1 MHWSKRLRL
10 QQYDP
15 PKSVS
20 YLELIDTV
28 LHHYGDLRCPDDIV
42 KALGEERLADVT
54 HIPETELDATVR
66 LYDGGD
72 QRIYQFKET
81 ASRGGTIDVLFNH
94 GHLENFQAKLYFF
107 GVWGK
112 AGVVAYSA
120 LRFSRLMTRAAGRG
134 NIKFDTA
141 THQFFY
147 YYGNLVI
154 AYTHQLELGLP
165 SLSTSILVWQGCP
178 QNIIPV
184 VNQPLRVSPV

>member
-1 MHWSKRLRL
+1 MRL